1 MLFVCVLCVRVV
13 LVAQWIRHPPTKREI
28 AGSSP
33 VEDSLFSFSFI
44 FSSFHLLFFVSI
56 VSVVL
61 LCLCVFR
68 VFVSPVSVVLLCLPC
83 RRRRLCLVRPCPFA
97 AAPSLLVSRRTLAT

>member
-1 MLFVCVLCVRVV
+1 MCLCVRVV

-44 FSSFHLLFFVSI
+44 FSSFVLCSV
-56 VSVVL
+56 VSVVS
-61 LCLCVFR
+61 LCLLFCC
-68 VFVSPVSVVLLCLPC
+68 VFVSSVSVVSFDLLCLPC
-83 RRRRLCLVRPCPFA
+83 IRRRRLCLVRPCPFA

>member
-33 VEDSLFSFSFI
+33 VEDSLFSFFI
-44 FSSFHLLFFVSI
+44 FSSFVLCSV

-61 LCLCVFR
+61 LSLCVF
-68 VFVSPVSVVLLCLPC
+68 VSFVSLCLPC
-83 RRRRLCLVRPCPFA
+83 LRRRLCLVRPCPFA